1 MEGAV
6 KNRIIIIIT
15 ACIIAISLLSCATE
29 PEETPVEEPVEEE
42 TVVEE
47 TPVEEPEETPVE
59 QEEEVEEVQEIVQ
72 VEEDGSY
79 RFQVIRL
86 QFTPYSA
93 QFRDEEKA
101 ILLTYASYLERFPDL
116 TLLIKGHAARVG
128 SEETSQSLSE
138 ERAQAVADFILGRT
152 NIDESRMIVV
162 GVGSSE
168 PIGDNDTEAGRR
180 ANRRVEVSLIE

>member
-1 MEGAV
+1 V
-6 KNRIIIIIT
+6 
-15 ACIIAISLLSCATE
+15 
-29 PEETPVEEPVEEE
+29 ETPAV
-42 TVVEE
+42 
-47 TPVEEPEETPVE
+47 
-59 QEEEVEEVQEIVQ
+59 QEEEVEEITAEVPEPVQ

-86 QFTPYSA
+86 QFTANSA
-93 QFRDEEKA
+93 QFRDSEKA
-101 ILLTYASYLERFPDL
+101 MLLTYASYLERFPDL

-138 ERAQAVADFILGRT
+138 ERAQVVADFILNRT

-168 PIGDNDTEAGRR
+168 PVADNSTEAGRM